1 MFWTSSRGP
10 STHPAEIGP
19 WVEAVHR
26 ESAPHA
32 NAGPSR
38 AHLHAAGQVAARAS
52 SHSSLDRN
60 FVLQVYAP
68 FLVDPYGRNPADC
81 SSALQSSRSV
91 LPASTL
97 GPLAPSA
104 PEDRPPQNHRTLPCG
119 RQLSDPLWKD
129 EEGLEVAL
137 EVARTG
143 DSFPGMAGEG
153 HSHHRSRSPCPSQ
166 LASVSGRDE
175 EAPG

>member
-1 MFWTSSRGP
+1 MRVATLLSIVTSSSK
-10 STHPAEIGP
+10 STLLFSSIPMVEILPIAPAHFK
-19 WVEAVHR
+19 VLV
-26 ESAPHA
+26 
-32 NAGPSR
+32 
-38 AHLHAAGQVAARAS
+38 AS
-52 SHSSLDRN
+52 SPPVLSGLSLR
-60 FVLQVYAP
+60 VLQ
-68 FLVDPYGRNPADC
+68 RI
-81 SSALQSSRSV
+81 AL
-91 LPASTL
+91 L
-97 GPLAPSA
+97 
-104 PEDRPPQNHRTLPCG
+104 NHRILPCG